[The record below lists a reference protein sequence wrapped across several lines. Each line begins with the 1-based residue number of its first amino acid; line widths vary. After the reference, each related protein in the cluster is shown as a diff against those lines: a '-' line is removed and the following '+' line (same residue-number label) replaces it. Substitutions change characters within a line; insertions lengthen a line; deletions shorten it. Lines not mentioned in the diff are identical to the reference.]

1 MAIAPNNTAPLFGE
15 GASSTLRLV
24 VYMVIAIALMI
35 ADRRG
40 DWLEHL
46 RANASLVTE
55 PVYRLAA
62 LPSEVARDARVAL
75 ADRRVLTEQNSELSR
90 QLLLA
95 QTRLRRVEAVQEQNQ
110 RLQELLA
117 VQKSL
122 GLSVQLAKVVD
133 VDFGPYKRHT
143 IMLDLGSDNGIKVGQ
158 PVIDARGLVGQIV
171 EVRPRSCTVLLIS
184 DKSHAVPVRIE
195 RTGLRTIARGTGA
208 LDTLELP
215 NIPTSADVKAGD
227 KLVTSGLGGR
237 FPADFPVG
245 VIRSV
250 GNDAT
255 GMFAAAKATP
265 DAALDRSVEV
275 LVLHELANPV
285 GPPAPAEE
293 IGPPASLAEPVQP
306 APGTAPAPAPAPTA
320 ADADPAKQEEH

>member
-1 MAIAPNNTAPLFGE
+1 A
-15 GASSTLRLV
+15 GAS
-24 VYMVIAIALMI
+24 VIA
-35 ADRRG
+35 
-40 DWLEHL
+40 
-46 RANASLVTE
+46 E
-55 PVYRLAA
+55 PVWRLAA
-62 LPSEVARDARVAL
+62 APSELARDARIAL
-75 ADRRVLTEQNSELSR
+75 ADRHALSEQNAELSR

-110 RLQELLA
+110 RLQELLS
-117 VQKSL
+117 VQKTL
-122 GLSVQLAKVVD
+122 GLSVQLARVID

-143 IMLDLGSDNGIKVGQ
+143 IMLDLGSDNGAKVGQ

-171 EVRPRSCTVLLIS
+171 EVRPHSCTVLLIS
-184 DKSHAVPVRIE
+184 DKSHAVPVRVE
-195 RTGLRTIARGTGA
+195 RTGMRTIARGNGT

-215 NIPTSADVKAGD
+215 NIPTSADVKPGD
-227 KLVTSGLGGR
+227 KLLTSGLGGR

-265 DAALDRSVEV
+265 DAALDRSAEV

-293 IGPPASLAEPVQP
+293 IGPPVSLKGNDEPAPPPVQP
-306 APGTAPAPAPAPTA
+306 TSPPAAQPDPTNQGE
-320 ADADPAKQEEH
+320 P

>member
-1 MAIAPNNTAPLFGE
+1 MGIPANNTAPLFGE
-15 GASSTLRLV
+15 GAAGTLRLV
-24 VYMVIAIALMI
+24 GYLVAAVALMV

-40 DWLEHL
+40 DWLEHV
-46 RANASLVTE
+46 RAAAGVVAE
-55 PVYRLAA
+55 PVWRLAA
-62 LPSEVARDARVAL
+62 LPSELAREARVAL
-75 ADRRVLTEQNSELSR
+75 ADRRALTEQNAELGR

-95 QTRLRRVEAVQEQNQ
+95 QTRLRRVEAVQEQNL
-110 RLQELLA
+110 RLQELLS

-122 GLSVQLAKVVD
+122 GLSVQLAHVID
-133 VDFGPYKRHT
+133 VDFGPYRRQT
-143 IMLDLGSDNGIKVGQ
+143 LLLDLGSDNGVKAGQ

-171 EVRPRSCTVLLIS
+171 EVRPHSCTVLLVS

-195 RTGLRTIARGTGA
+195 RTGLRTVARGTGT

-245 VIRSV
+245 AIRSV
-250 GNDAT
+250 GNDKT
-255 GMFAAAKATP
+255 GMFVAALATP
-265 DAALDRSVEV
+265 AAALDRSAEV
-275 LVLHELANPV
+275 LVLHELADPV

-293 IGPPASLAEPVQP
+293 IGPPVELR
-306 APGTAPAPAPAPTA
+306 GGL
-320 ADADPAKQEEH
+320 

>member
-1 MAIAPNNTAPLFGE
+1 MNTTAPLFGE

-24 VYMVIAIALMI
+24 VYLVIAIALMI

-75 ADRRVLTEQNSELSR
+75 ADRRVLTEQNAELSR

-133 VDFGPYKRHT
+133 VDFGPYTVPAGHVFVMGDNRDNSYDSRFWGPVPIQDIKGLAMVIYWSWGGEHFVRW
-143 IMLDLGSDNGIKVGQ
+143 DRLG
-158 PVIDARGLVGQIV
+158 RLV
-171 EVRPRSCTVLLIS
+171 
-184 DKSHAVPVRIE
+184 
-195 RTGLRTIARGTGA
+195 
-208 LDTLELP
+208 
-215 NIPTSADVKAGD
+215 
-227 KLVTSGLGGR
+227 
-237 FPADFPVG
+237 F
-245 VIRSV
+245 
-250 GNDAT
+250 
-255 GMFAAAKATP
+255 
-265 DAALDRSVEV
+265 
-275 LVLHELANPV
+275 
-285 GPPAPAEE
+285 
-293 IGPPASLAEPVQP
+293 
-306 APGTAPAPAPAPTA
+306 
-320 ADADPAKQEEH
+320 

>member
-1 MAIAPNNTAPLFGE
+1 MAIPANNTAPLFGE

-24 VYMVIAIALMI
+24 VYLVAAVALMI

-62 LPSEVARDARVAL
+62 LPSEMARDARVAL
-75 ADRRVLTEQNSELSR
+75 ADRRALTEQNAELSR

-110 RLQELLA
+110 RLQELLS
-117 VQKSL
+117 VQKTL
-122 GLSVQLAKVVD
+122 GLSVQLAKVID

-143 IMLDLGSDNGIKVGQ
+143 ILLDLGSDNGIKAGQ

-215 NIPTSADVKAGD
+215 NIPTSADVKPGD

-265 DAALDRSVEV
+265 DAALDRSAEV

-293 IGPPASLAEPVQP
+293 IGPPASLAEQPGSGTGDPGPRKTQSAEP
-306 APGTAPAPAPAPTA
+306 AP
-320 ADADPAKQEEH
+320 KEQQ

>member
-1 MAIAPNNTAPLFGE
+1 MAIPANSTAPLFGE

-24 VYMVIAIALMI
+24 VYLVAAIALMI

-46 RANASLVTE
+46 RSGASIVTE
-55 PVYRLAA
+55 PVWRLAA
-62 LPSEVARDARVAL
+62 LPSELARDARVAL
-75 ADRRVLTEQNSELSR
+75 ADRRVLTEQNAELSR

-110 RLQELLA
+110 RLQELLS

-133 VDFGPYKRHT
+133 VDFGPYRRHT
-143 IMLDLGSDNGIKVGQ
+143 IMLDLGSENGVKIGQ

-195 RTGLRTIARGTGA
+195 RTGLRTIARGSGA

-215 NIPTSADVKAGD
+215 NIPASADVKPGD

-245 VIRSV
+245 VVRSV
-250 GNDAT
+250 GNDAA
-255 GMFAAAKATP
+255 GMFAAARATP
-265 DAALDRSVEV
+265 AAALERSAEV
-275 LVLHELANPV
+275 LVLHELANPL
-285 GPPAPAEE
+285 GPPEPAEE
-293 IGPPASLAEPVQP
+293 IGPPVSLAGQPGPGKEQSAEP
-306 APGTAPAPAPAPTA
+306 AP
-320 ADADPAKQEEH
+320 KEQQ